1 MLELRP
7 YRGTF
12 WDPFSDMEKRFFND
26 STPDHRPAAF
36 GTDITDEGT
45 YFELKAD
52 LPGFRKEDIHLNLNG
67 DTLTITAERHSRYE
81 QREHQGKYIRC
92 ERSYGSYSRQFDVTG
107 INTDKIKAQYDNG
120 VLKLTLPKKEKD
132 LPESRKLEIE

>member
-1 MLELRP
+1 MLTVR
-7 YRGTF
+7 
-12 WDPFSDMEKRFFND
+12 
-26 STPDHRPAAF
+26 
-36 GTDITDEGT
+36 
-45 YFELKAD
+45 
-52 LPGFRKEDIHLNLNG
+52 
-67 DTLTITAERHSRYE
+67 AERHSKAEEKDKKDKLVR
-81 QREHQGKYIRC
+81 I